1 MRKSVFFSRYFV
13 ISIFILI
20 GFLFFYKV
28 DFTFAETNEETRARL
43 QAELSELERQIA
55 DQQKVI
61 STTQAQSASLSRDIT
76 LLQSQINKKQLE
88 IKKID
93 GTISSLSNQISN
105 KNLELNALS
114 NDLDKQ
120 KRALASALRDVNS
133 FDGAN
138 NFINLLLDNK
148 SISDFFED
156 ADKIVS
162 LQEAINKDVSNIK
175 DTSNKVT
182 KVKEDLEDHKDTQIA
197 LKNEQKEQQ
206 KQITV
211 TKSQKDTLLK
221 ETKGQEALYKK
232 QLAEKQAKAA
242 QIRSALFSFAGGSTA
257 AIPFGDALKYA
268 QSAEAQTGVPA
279 AFVLAILTQE
289 SALGANVGKCY
300 LSDTTTGAGY
310 NVNTKVQ
317 YSNVMKPSRDL
328 SPFLQITSR
337 LGMDPLKTVISCPI
351 PSAGGYGGA
360 MGPAQFI
367 ASTWQ
372 TVSSRVSAITGSS
385 NPWGARDSITASSI
399 YLSDLGANSSYA
411 SQIKA
416 ACRYYGTGGSS
427 CSYGTSVMSKV
438 SGIQQKIDYLK
449 QYGQ

>member
-1 MRKSVFFSRYFV
+1 MPVGS
-13 ISIFILI
+13 
-20 GFLFFYKV
+20 
-28 DFTFAETNEETRARL
+28 
-43 QAELSELERQIA
+43 
-55 DQQKVI
+55 
-61 STTQAQSASLSRDIT
+61 
-76 LLQSQINKKQLE
+76 
-88 IKKID
+88 
-93 GTISSLSNQISN
+93 
-105 KNLELNALS
+105 
-114 NDLDKQ
+114 
-120 KRALASALRDVNS
+120 
-133 FDGAN
+133 
-138 NFINLLLDNK
+138 
-148 SISDFFED
+148 
-156 ADKIVS
+156 
-162 LQEAINKDVSNIK
+162 INKDVSNIK

-328 SPFLQITSR
+328 PPFLQITSR

>member
-1 MRKSVFFSRYFV
+1 VPG
-13 ISIFILI
+13 SIAELEKESGATIADLHKPDI
-20 GFLFFYKV
+20 DNITITCKKCQKKV
-28 DFTFAETNEETRARL
+28 ERVPEVLDSWIEAGSASFAERHFPFDADGKEISAEKQKEYLIKINKTNEKTYTQVL
-43 QAELSELERQIA
+43 A
-55 DQQKVI
+55 DQQAKAAEIRAKLFKLAGGSVAI
-61 STTQAQSASLSRDIT
+61 PFGTALQYAQSAS
-76 LLQSQINKKQLE
+76 
-88 IKKID
+88 
-93 GTISSLSNQISN
+93 
-105 KNLELNALS
+105 
-114 NDLDKQ
+114 
-120 KRALASALRDVNS
+120 
-133 FDGAN
+133 
-138 NFINLLLDNK
+138 
-148 SISDFFED
+148 
-156 ADKIVS
+156 
-162 LQEAINKDVSNIK
+162 
-175 DTSNKVT
+175 
-182 KVKEDLEDHKDTQIA
+182 
-197 LKNEQKEQQ
+197 
-206 KQITV
+206 
-211 TKSQKDTLLK
+211 
-221 ETKGQEALYKK
+221 
-232 QLAEKQAKAA
+232 AK
-242 QIRSALFSFAGGSTA
+242 
-257 AIPFGDALKYA
+257 
-268 QSAEAQTGVPA
+268 TGVSP

>member
-1 MRKSVFFSRYFV
+1 MKSKVFSFRYFLV
-13 ISIFILI
+13 SIFILAFFFS
-20 GFLFFYKV
+20 FLKV
-28 DFTFAETNEETRARL
+28 DFSFAETNEETRARL
-43 QAELSELERQIA
+43 QIELNELEKQIA
-55 DQQKVI
+55 DQQKII
-61 STTQAQSASLSRDIT
+61 SSTQTQSASLSRDIS

-93 GTISSLSNQISN
+93 GTISSLTNQISN
-105 KNLELNALS
+105 KSLELNELS
-114 NDLDKQ
+114 NDLEKQ
-120 KRALASALRDVNS
+120 KKALVSALKDVHY
-133 FDGAN
+133 FDGTN
-138 NFINLLLDNK
+138 NFVNLILDNK

-162 LQEAINKDVSNIK
+162 LQEAINKDVTDIK
-175 DTSNKVT
+175 DTSQKVS
-182 KVKEDLEDHKDTQIA
+182 KVREDLEDHKDTQIA

-206 KQITV
+206 KQISVSKT
-211 TKSQKDTLLK
+211 QKDTLLK

-242 QIRSALFSFAGGSTA
+242 QIRSALFSFAGGNTA

-268 QSAEAQTGVPA
+268 EAAQAKTGVPA

-300 LSDTTTGAGY
+300 LSDTTSGAGY
-310 NVNTKVQ
+310 NINSKTQ
-317 YSNVMKPSRDL
+317 YTNVMKASRDVP
-328 SPFLQITSR
+328 PFLQITSR
-337 LGMDPLKTVISCPI
+337 LGMDPLKTVVSCPI

-372 TVSSRVSAITGSS
+372 TVGSRVSAITGSS

-399 YLSDLGANSSYA
+399 YLSDLGASTSYA

-416 ACRYYGTGGSS
+416 ACKYYGSGGSS